1 MICIGLD
8 LATKRT
14 GCCILND
21 GNLVHYECITPDEEG
36 LDFRDRIRCISGKI
50 ESIIV
55 NFSPDEMFIEDAP
68 IIHNSSASML
78 LIMQGYVLSIANRYN
93 IPVEI
98 FEPSSWRKTIG
109 IVGKNGKEA
118 LKKEFVKQATVD
130 YVNARFGLNLIY
142 IPNEKKNDPSS
153 QDDIADS
160 IGIACCGIARK
171 QNG

>member
-21 GNLVHYECITPDEEG
+21 GNLVHYECITSSEP
-36 LDFRDRIRCISGKI
+36 DFRDRIRIISKKI
-50 ESIIV
+50 EEVII

-78 LIMQGYVLSIANRYN
+78 LIMHGYVLSIANRYN

-98 FEPSSWRKTIG
+98 FEPTSWRKTVG

-142 IPNEKKNDPSS
+142 IPNEKKNDPPS

-171 QNG
+171 QNNG

>member
-21 GNLVHYECITPDEEG
+21 GKLVHYECITSNEI
-36 LDFRDRIRCISGKI
+36 DFRDRIRCISEKI
-50 ESIIV
+50 ETIINKLRPEV
-55 NFSPDEMFIEDAP
+55 MFIEDAP
-68 IIHNSSASML
+68 IIKNSSASML
-78 LIMQGYVLSIANRYN
+78 LIMHGYILGVADRYN
-93 IPVEI
+93 ISVEI
-98 FEPSSWRKTIG
+98 FEPCSWRKTIG
-109 IVGKNGKEA
+109 IVGSNGKEA

-130 YVNARFGLNLIY
+130 YVNARFGLDLIY
-142 IPNEKKNDPSS
+142 KKDSVKS

-160 IGIACCGIARK
+160 IGVACCGIARK